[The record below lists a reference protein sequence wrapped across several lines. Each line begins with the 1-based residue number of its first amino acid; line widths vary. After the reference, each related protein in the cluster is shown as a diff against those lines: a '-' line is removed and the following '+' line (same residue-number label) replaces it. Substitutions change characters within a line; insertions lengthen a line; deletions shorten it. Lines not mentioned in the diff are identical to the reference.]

1 MKINKFSALILFPA
15 STLLAAWILGHIWFD
30 NRNKSITQGWAKRD
44 YQTIPAATR
53 SKQWLVS
60 KLPVSVPSS
69 LGGHVADML
78 TAYST
83 DDLIFL
89 NKLQSPEGMEEK
101 LSLDK
106 PPYNRLRI
114 AMGISDPSGNQEDTG
129 NLSETWSDLWRRW
142 DPDKRQEF
150 KTGKMARIV
159 GVDISSFSV
168 HIVTN
173 VYQVSPLDI
182 LHSSQHPSFT
192 KFQAPFRY
200 HSSGGAAEEAAETQ
214 WVDVSMFVKT
224 TRRCYPIAFR
234 LVHINKLDRWYLT
247 EITAAFMYGQSMDDY
262 YLL

>member
-1 MKINKFSALILFPA
+1 MKINKFSALVLFPA
-15 STLLAAWILGHIWFD
+15 SALLAVWIVGHIWFD
-30 NRNKSITQGWAKRD
+30 NRNKSITNGWTKRD
-44 YQTIPAATR
+44 YETIPAATR
-53 SKQWLVS
+53 SKQWVVS
-60 KLPVSVPSS
+60 KLPASVPST
-69 LGGHVADML
+69 LGEHVADIL

-83 DDLIFL
+83 DDLILL
-89 NKLQSPEGMEEK
+89 NNLQNPQGMEEK
-101 LSLDK
+101 LILDT

-114 AMGISDPSGNQEDTG
+114 AMGISDPPGLQEETG
-129 NLSETWSDLWRRW
+129 HLSETWGDLWRRW
-142 DPDKRQEF
+142 APEKRQEF

-159 GVDISSFSV
+159 GVDFSSFSV
-168 HIVTN
+168 NIVTN

-200 HSSGGAAEEAAETQ
+200 HSSVGAAEEVAETQ

-234 LVHINKLDRWYLT
+234 LVHFNKLDRWYLT
-247 EITAAFMYGQSMDDY
+247 EITTAFMYGQSMDDY